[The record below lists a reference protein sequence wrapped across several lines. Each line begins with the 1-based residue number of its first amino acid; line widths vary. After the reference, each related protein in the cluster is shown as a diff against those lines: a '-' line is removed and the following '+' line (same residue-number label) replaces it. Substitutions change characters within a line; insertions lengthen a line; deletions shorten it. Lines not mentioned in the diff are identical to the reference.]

1 MRDHLVAFFESHHRL
16 VQADALQLLLE
27 SPEPLLLSRRLV
39 ESTPAE
45 ATFVT
50 REMVEQ
56 FVTRG
61 LSVSGGTARSP
72 LPRLRPEPLTVRRVE
87 PAPPMFTLLG
97 EGFVPTARRRN
108 ALEEY
113 EELFRSRYRALHRLL
128 RGRPD
133 LPNLRPVKDLD
144 GVVGTASVIVMLRE
158 IRRTVAKGHLL
169 LNAEDET
176 GGIELLVPR
185 DTPAARTQLIPDEV
199 VGVRLHLGKER
210 KRIPR
215 VEAIERP
222 DLPAGRTGRRA
233 ETPSHALFLSDL
245 HIGSKSFL
253 DEPWQRLMTFLRGD
267 GPRPELARSIDHVV
281 VAGDLVDGIGIYP
294 NQERDLAIGDIVEQY
309 TELGRRLRE
318 LPERLNLVVL
328 PGNHDAV
335 CPSEPQP
342 SLPKELTATL
352 PDRVHSVGNP
362 STFALNGVVVQAY
375 HGRSFDDLIPALPG
389 ASYERPTDVMKLML
403 KMRHLGPVYGGRM
416 PVTPQSR
423 DGLLIEPAPEILVTG
438 HAHTFGVDEYRGTLL
453 LNASTWQAET
463 EYQRMRNITPVPA
476 HAAVVDLATLMTT
489 AIDCSGRETT
499 VGGAAA

>member
-16 VQADALQLLLE
+16 VEADALRLLLE

-39 ESTPAE
+39 ESTPPD

-50 REMVEQ
+50 REMVELL
-56 FVTRG
+56 VVHG
-61 LSVSGGTARSP
+61 ASLSGAHLRVAGSSPSASPLGVARSIAP
-72 LPRLRPEPLTVRRVE
+72 
-87 PAPPMFTLLG
+87 PPMFTLLS

-113 EELFRSRYRALHRLL
+113 EELFRSRYRALHRML

-133 LPNLRPVKDLD
+133 LPNLRPMKELA
-144 GVVGTASVIVMLRE
+144 GVHGTASVIVMLRE
-158 IRRTVAKGHLL
+158 IRRTAAKGHLIL
-169 LNAEDET
+169 SVEDET
-176 GGIELLVPR
+176 GGGEVLVPR
-185 DTPAARTQLIPDEV
+185 DTPAGRLSLVPDEV
-199 VGVRLHLGKER
+199 VGLRLYLGREK
-210 KRIPR
+210 KRIAR

-222 DLPAGRTGRRA
+222 DVASNRSMRRA
-233 ETPSHALFLSDL
+233 DSPSHALFLSDL
-245 HIGSKSFL
+245 HIGSKSFMT
-253 DEPWQRLMTFLRGD
+253 EPWDRLMGFLRGD
-267 GPRPELARSIDHVV
+267 GPRPDLALAIDHVV
-281 VAGDLVDGIGIYP
+281 IAGDLVDGIGIYP
-294 NQERDLAIGDIVEQY
+294 NQERDLGIGDIVEQY

-318 LPERLNLVVL
+318 LPERLNIVVL

-335 CPSEPQP
+335 APSEPQP
-342 SLPKELTATL
+342 SLPKELLKVL
-352 PDRVHSVGNP
+352 PDRVRSVGNP

-375 HGRSFDDLIPALPG
+375 HGRSFDDLIPAIPG

-403 KMRHLGPVYGGRM
+403 KMRHLGPIYGGRM

-423 DGLLIEPAPEILVTG
+423 DGLLIDPAPEILVTG

-476 HAAVVDLATLMTT
+476 RAAVVDLASMVTT
-489 AIDCSGRETT
+489 AIDCSGDETA
-499 VGGAAA
+499 VGGSPA

>member
-1 MRDHLVAFFESHHRL
+1 MRDHLVAYFESHHRL
-16 VQADALQLLLE
+16 VEADALQLLLE

-39 ESTPAE
+39 ESTPPE

-50 REMVEQ
+50 REMVELL
-56 FVTRG
+56 VLRG
-61 LSVSGGTARSP
+61 SSVSGARVRFSGLVVAPTIARAALSTAP
-72 LPRLRPEPLTVRRVE
+72 
-87 PAPPMFTLLG
+87 PPMFTLLS
-97 EGFVPTARRRN
+97 EGFVPTTRRRN

-113 EELFRSRYRALHRLL
+113 EELFRGRYRSLHRLL

-133 LPNLRPVKDLD
+133 LPNLRPVKELA
-144 GVVGTASVIVMLRE
+144 GMQGIASVIVMLRE
-158 IRRTVAKGHLL
+158 IRRTASKGHLL
-169 LNAEDET
+169 LSVEDES
-176 GGIELLVPR
+176 GGLEVLVPR
-185 DTPAARTQLIPDEV
+185 DTPAARVNLVPDEV
-199 VGVRLHLGKER
+199 VGLRLFLGRER
-210 KRIPR
+210 KGIAR

-222 DLPAGRTGRRA
+222 DVPSNRTARRA
-233 ETPSHALFLSDL
+233 ESSSHALFLSDL

-253 DEPWQRLMTFLRGD
+253 AEPWQRLIDFLRGE
-267 GPRPELARSIDHVV
+267 GPRPELARAIDHVV
-281 VAGDLVDGIGIYP
+281 IAGDLVDGIGIYP
-294 NQERDLAIGDIVEQY
+294 NQERDLGIGDIVEQY

-342 SLPKELTATL
+342 SLPKELTAAL
-352 PDRVHSVGNP
+352 PERIRSVGNP

-375 HGRSFDDLIPALPG
+375 HGRSFDDLIPAIPG

-423 DGLLIEPAPEILVTG
+423 DGLLIDPAPEILVTG

-463 EYQRMRNITPVPA
+463 EYQRMRNIIPVPA
-476 HAAVVDLATLMTT
+476 RAAIVDLATMVTT
-489 AIDCSGRETT
+489 AIDCSGDETAIGSST
-499 VGGAAA
+499 A